1 MVCWTKGHERGDAFL
16 FFRLYQVQVEQNGFY
31 EGVIIK
37 REFIGG
43 RYRYY
48 IEIPKG
54 EIKFYNQ
61 KFYRIGELVRF
72 SIKEASPH

>member
-1 MVCWTKGHERGDAFL
+1 MRGEMPFFFLDYIKYRLSKMV
-16 FFRLYQVQVEQNGFY
+16 FY

-72 SIKEASPH
+72 SIKEANLLFS

>member
-48 IEIPKG
+48 IEILKVKLNSI
-54 EIKFYNQ
+54 IKNF
-61 KFYRIGELVRF
+61 IE
-72 SIKEASPH
+72 

>member
-1 MVCWTKGHERGDAFL
+1 M
-16 FFRLYQVQVEQNGFY
+16 
-31 EGVIIK
+31 K

-72 SIKEASPH
+72 SIKEANLLFS